1 MKLSRFFFCI
11 ILQILFFVGSA
22 QSTRGIQWSKKG
34 SSYYAMD
41 GNTIVQFQLPSF
53 QQTVIAD
60 TLKLVP
66 NGQARA
72 LRVRSFSFSDDEK
85 KIVIYTNSKKVWRQD
100 TRGDYWLLDL
110 ANNQLKQLGKTLP
123 VSSLM
128 FAKISPDGK
137 KAAYVSQHNIYVED
151 LATNQ
156 ITRVTNDGT
165 ERVINGTF
173 DWAYEEEF
181 DCRDGFR
188 WSPDS
193 RSIAYWQI
201 DARKIKNFLLINNTD
216 SLYSFVVP
224 VEYPKV
230 GEDPSSCKV
239 GIVNIQTKKTRWMQ
253 VPGDSRQHYI
263 PRMEW
268 AASSSELVLEQL
280 NRKQNEAKVFL
291 CNAATGA
298 AKEIY
303 IEKDNAWIDIKARW
317 SDEAS
322 GWEWINGGKDFLWV
336 SEKDGWRHI
345 YRIDRNGKEVL
356 LTRGE
361 YDMIDMKA
369 IDEKNGF
376 VYFTASPENA
386 TQQYLYRLSM
396 SGEGQLQKISPATQK
411 GTHNYTISTNGQ
423 FAIHSFSNIKNERL
437 AEWVKLPA
445 HESFKTAQA
454 STNTTSAVEMFQIT
468 TDDGVTMD
476 GWMLK
481 PKNFDSTKKYPV
493 VFNVYAEPAGLTV
506 RDAAGS
512 ASTSLYAGDMAA
524 DGYIRISVEGR
535 GAPAP

>member
-1 MKLSRFFFCI
+1 MNMKLSRFSFCI
-11 ILQILFFVGSA
+11 IFLILFFFGNA
-22 QSTRGIQWSKKG
+22 QSTRGIQWSKNG
-34 SSYYAMD
+34 SSYYAID
-41 GNTIVQFQLPSF
+41 GNTIVQLQLPLF
-53 QQTVIAD
+53 QQTLIAD

-66 NGQARA
+66 KGQARA
-72 LRVRSFSFSDDEK
+72 LRIRSFSLSDDEK
-85 KIVIYTNSKKVWRQD
+85 KILIYTNSKKVWRLD

-110 ANNQLKQLGKTLP
+110 TNNRLTQLGKSLP
-123 VSSLM
+123 ASSLM

-151 LATNQ
+151 LVTNQ
-156 ITRVTNDGT
+156 VTRLTTDGT
-165 ERVINGTF
+165 ERLINGTF

-201 DARKIKNFLLINNTD
+201 DARTIKNFLLINNTD

-224 VEYPKV
+224 IEYPKV
-230 GEDPSSCKV
+230 GQDPSSCRIGV
-239 GIVNIQTKKTRWMQ
+239 VNVQTKKTRWMQ

-268 AASSSELVLEQL
+268 AANSSELVLEQL
-280 NRKQNEAKVFL
+280 NRKQNQAKVFL
-291 CNAATGA
+291 CTTATGA
-298 AKEIY
+298 VKEIY
-303 IEKDNAWIDIKARW
+303 SEQNNAWIDIKARW
-317 SDEAS
+317 SNEAS
-322 GWEWINGGKDFLWV
+322 GWEWINGGKEFLWV

-345 YRIDRNGKEVL
+345 FKVDRHGKEML
-356 LTRGE
+356 LTKGD

-386 TQQYLYRLSM
+386 TQQYLYRVSM
-396 SGEGQLQKISPATQK
+396 NAEGQLQKISPATQK
-411 GTHNYTISTNGQ
+411 GTHNYTIAPNAQ

-437 AEWVKLPA
+437 TEWVKLPA
-445 HESFKTAQA
+445 QESFKTTMPN
-454 STNTTSAVEMFQIT
+454 TNTTSSVQMFQIT

-476 GWMLK
+476 GWMSK

-524 DGYIRISVEGR
+524 DGYLYMSVE
-535 GAPAP
+535 